1 MDGHGRLKERGAVV
15 ACLVCALL
23 AAAFL
28 ARRLE
33 LVTPPW
39 VAWES
44 GTLACDLDGDGTEER
59 ISFGGGRLSVCDGT
73 GRALFSSEGGWKV
86 SDALADDVNGDG
98 LPELVMLVWRRGNY
112 GSSRPFWETGTD
124 LRMTQHLY
132 AMGLRDGTMRPV
144 WMSHELGHGLRV
156 ARMRAEG
163 GNRLVLTDVEGR
175 TSVWEWDYFGF
186 TLVGDAD

>member
-1 MDGHGRLKERGAVV
+1 MEWVTEGFEGFSRGTFENGGQNLYVSKKGV
-15 ACLVCALL
+15 LQ
-23 AAAFL
+23 
-28 ARRLE
+28 
-33 LVTPPW
+33 
-39 VAWES
+39 
-44 GTLACDLDGDGTEER
+44 R
-59 ISFGGGRLSVCDGT
+59 IFQY
-73 GRALFSSEGGWKV
+73 
-86 SDALADDVNGDG
+86 DVNGDG

-132 AMGLRDGTMRPV
+132 VIGLRNGTMRPV